1 MHYLY
6 VIRIY
11 IFYQYC
17 CQYCPNISGAVKKK
31 LFITLDY
38 RSRPRPI
45 GKHVCTEDV
54 MEVCVGA
61 LLY

>member
-1 MHYLY
+1 MLLE
-6 VIRIY
+6 Y
-11 IFYQYC
+11 IFFT
-17 CQYCPNISGAVKKK
+17 NIAANIVQISVVQLKK
-31 LFITLDY
+31 LFIALDY